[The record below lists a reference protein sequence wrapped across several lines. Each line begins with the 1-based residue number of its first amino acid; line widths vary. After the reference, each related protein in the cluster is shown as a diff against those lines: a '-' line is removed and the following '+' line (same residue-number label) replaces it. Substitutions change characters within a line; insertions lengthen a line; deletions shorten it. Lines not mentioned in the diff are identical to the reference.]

1 MKTNTDAPIQHAV
14 LDLTGATCTSCA
26 IAIEH
31 LGKRMKGISDIYV
44 ERATRTIQVDYDG
57 NAELLQKLCD
67 FVGRLG
73 YEASVRSTE

>member
-1 MKTNTDAPIQHAV
+1 MKTKTDVPIKHAV

-31 LGKRMKGISDIYV
+31 LGKRMKGVSDIYV
-44 ERATRTIQVDYDG
+44 ERATSTIQVDYDG
-57 NAELLQKLCD
+57 NTESLQKLCD

-73 YEASVRSTE
+73 YEANVRTTE